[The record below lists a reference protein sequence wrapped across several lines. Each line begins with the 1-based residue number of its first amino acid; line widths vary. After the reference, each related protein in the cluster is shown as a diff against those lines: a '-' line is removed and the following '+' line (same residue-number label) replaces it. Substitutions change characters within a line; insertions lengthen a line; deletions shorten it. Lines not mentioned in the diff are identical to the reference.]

1 MKSRFSYLSTALV
14 LIAAFCA
21 ACTPKPPDEPKPTA
35 TRSEGAY
42 ASVGKS
48 RISTYSEM
56 EPGKGPKVIGVSF
69 PSAVLKDLPTSHSAE
84 RHCADRNKDGKISKP
99 EECNMWHEWAIP
111 LPSEVASRQD
121 VPIKWALINWN
132 PMGHI
137 PPGVYDKP
145 HFDVH
150 FYLDSIEN
158 VMAIGP
164 GTCGAEFV
172 TCEQYEIGKKPIP
185 ANYFHPDYKDVDA
198 VAPAMGSHLVDT
210 TGPEFSGTPFTRTWI
225 YGVYDGRITFY
236 EEMVTLA
243 HILSKPN
250 ACSTFKTAAAVDQT
264 GYYPTESCIRYDAE
278 RDAYTVSLEK
288 FVMRER
294 SEPTA
299 AVTVPPP
306 GPPPAPVAKKP

>member
-1 MKSRFSYLSTALV
+1 MKNRFFYLSAALV
-14 LIAAFCA
+14 VIMVFCA
-21 ACTPKPPDEPKPTA
+21 ACQPKPPAEPEPKPA
-35 TRSEGAY
+35 ARSEGAY
-42 ASVGKS
+42 ANVGKS

-69 PSAVLKDLPTSHSAE
+69 PSAVLKDLPAHSAE
-84 RHCADRNKDGKISKP
+84 RHCVDRNKDGKISKP
-99 EECNMWHEWAIP
+99 AECNMWHEWAIP

-121 VPIKWALINWN
+121 VPLKWALINWN

-158 VMAIGP
+158 VFAIGP
-164 GTCGAEFV
+164 GTCGAEFAR
-172 TCEQYEIGKKPIP
+172 CDQFEIAKKPIP

-236 EEMVTLA
+236 EEMVALEYM
-243 HILSKPN
+243 LSKPN
-250 ACSTFKTAAAVDQT
+250 VCSKFKTADAVEQT
-264 GYYPTESCIRYDAE
+264 GYYPTESCVRYDAAS
-278 RDAYTVSLEK
+278 DTYNVTLEK
-288 FVMRER
+288 FVLRER

-299 AVTVPPP
+299 AVVVPPP
-306 GPPPAPVAKKP
+306 PPPPAAPAKK